1 MATSS
6 AAPAHME
13 RGQWLACVSGTAH
26 PQCGRGRDSQPAP
39 TAATPGV
46 VVSGSIA
53 GIDRTAIAWSS
64 YAQLPAKK
72 RGQA

>member
-1 MATSS
+1 VATSG

-46 VVSGSIA
+46 VSRSIA
-53 GIDRTAIAWSS
+53 SIDRTAIAWSS